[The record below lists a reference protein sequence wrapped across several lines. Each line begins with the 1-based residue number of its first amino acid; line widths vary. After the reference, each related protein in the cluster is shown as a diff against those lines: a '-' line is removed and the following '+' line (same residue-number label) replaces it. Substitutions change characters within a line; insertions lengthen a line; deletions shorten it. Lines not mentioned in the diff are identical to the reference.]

1 MDRSTG
7 RGTGTPPR
15 DPTSPILKAA
25 ALALAAAVL
34 FTAEVVF
41 VKLLANTVPV
51 TTIMLAR
58 AAGQIAYVAPLLAR
72 RGTMLLRTSRPLLHL
87 ARGTFSLV
95 CWGLYY
101 WSFQRLDLATA
112 TVLSFT
118 SVMFVTALAG
128 PVLGEIVRWRRWTAT
143 IVGFLGVVLVA
154 KPLELRIDPAI
165 GIALLSALFGS
176 GIVLTT
182 KKLSATER
190 TETILL
196 YIGLVT
202 FGGSLPVALPGLAVP
217 EPWQAFWL
225 VLMGVT
231 GPAGMH
237 LWINAFRLADATVV
251 SPLGYTRLLFSTIAG
266 VLLFNEVPD
275 AWTAAG
281 AVLIVGS
288 ALYITLREAR
298 VARAT
303 A

>member
-1 MDRSTG
+1 MNRSTG

-15 DPTSPILKAA
+15 DPTPPIIKAA
-25 ALALAAAVL
+25 GLALTAALL

-58 AAGQIAYVAPLLAR
+58 SAGQILYVAPLLAR
-72 RGTMLLRTSRPLLHL
+72 RGMILLRTSRPFLHL
-87 ARGTFSLV
+87 ARGLFSLI

-128 PVLGEIVRWRRWTAT
+128 PVLGEIVRWRRWSAT
-143 IVGFLGVVLVA
+143 IVGFMGVVLVA
-154 KPLELRIDPAI
+154 RPLEMRFDPAI

-190 TETILL
+190 TGTILL
-196 YIGLVT
+196 YIGVVT
-202 FGGSLPVALPGLAVP
+202 FLGSLPVAVPFLTVP

-225 VLMGVT
+225 ALMAVT
-231 GPAGMH
+231 GPAAMH

-251 SPLGYTRLLFSTIAG
+251 SPLGYTRLIFSTIAG
-266 VLLFNEVPD
+266 VALFNETPD
-275 AWTAAG
+275 RWMAG
-281 AVLIVGS
+281 GAMLIVGS
-288 ALYITLREAR
+288 ALYITLREAK
-298 VARAT
+298 VARQRR
-303 A
+303 

>member
-1 MDRSTG
+1 MNQSTG

-15 DPTSPILKAA
+15 DPTPPILKAA

-58 AAGQIAYVAPLLAR
+58 SAGQILYVAPLLAR
-72 RGTMLLRTSRPLLHL
+72 RGTILLRTSRPVLHL
-87 ARGTFSLV
+87 VRGTFSLV

-128 PVLGEIVRWRRWTAT
+128 PVLGEIVRWRRWSAT

-154 KPLELRIDPAI
+154 RPLDLEIDPAI

-190 TETILL
+190 TGTIML

-202 FGGSLPVALPGLAVP
+202 FTGSLPVALPFLTVP
-217 EPWQAFWL
+217 EPWQGFWL

-237 LWINAFRLADATVV
+237 LWINAFRLADATVIA
-251 SPLGYTRLLFSTIAG
+251 PLGYTRLIFAAIVG
-266 VLLFNEVPD
+266 VLLFGEVPD
-275 AWTAAG
+275 GWMAAG

-288 ALYITLREAR
+288 ALYITLREAK
-298 VARAT
+298 VARRGR
-303 A
+303 

>member
-1 MDRSTG
+1 MLFRTG

-15 DPTSPILKAA
+15 DPTPPILRAA

-34 FTAEVVF
+34 FTGEVVF

-58 AAGQIAYVAPLLAR
+58 SAGQIVYVAPLLLR
-72 RGTMLLRTSRPLLHL
+72 RGAVLLRTTRPLLHL

-154 KPLELRIDPAI
+154 KPFDMTIDPAI

-182 KKLSATER
+182 KKLAVTER

-196 YIGLVT
+196 YIGFVT
-202 FGGSLPVALPGLAVP
+202 FGGSLPVALPNLTLP

-225 VLMGVT
+225 VLMGVA

-251 SPLGYTRLLFSTIAG
+251 SPLGYTRLVFSTVAG
-266 VLLFNEVPD
+266 VAMFGEVPD
-275 AWTAAG
+275 AWMAAG

-288 ALYITLREAR
+288 ALYITLREAK
-298 VARAT
+298 VARVGR
-303 A
+303 

>member
-1 MDRSTG
+1 MNQSTG

-15 DPTSPILKAA
+15 DPTPPILKAA
-25 ALALAAAVL
+25 GLALAAAVL

-51 TTIMLAR
+51 TSIMLAR
-58 AAGQIAYVAPLLAR
+58 AAGQIVYVAPLLAR
-72 RGTMLLRTSRPLLHL
+72 RGAMLLRTSRPVLHL
-87 ARGTFSLV
+87 ARGVFSLV

-128 PVLGEIVRWRRWTAT
+128 PVLGEIVRWRRWSAT
-143 IVGFLGVVLVA
+143 VAGFLGVVLVA
-154 KPLELRIDPAI
+154 RPLELRIDPAI
-165 GIALLSALFGS
+165 GIALLSALFGA

-182 KKLSATER
+182 KKLSTTER
-190 TETILL
+190 TETIML
-196 YIGLVT
+196 YIGVVT
-202 FGGSLPVALPGLAVP
+202 FLGSLPVALPFLAAP

-225 VLMGVT
+225 TLMAVT

-251 SPLGYTRLLFSTIAG
+251 SPLGYTRLIFSTMAG
-266 VLLFNEVPD
+266 LLLFGEVPD
-275 AWTAAG
+275 AWMAAG

-288 ALYITLREAR
+288 ALYITLREAK
-298 VARAT
+298 VARARR
-303 A
+303 

>member
-1 MDRSTG
+1 MGQSTG
-7 RGTGTPPR
+7 RGTGTPLR
-15 DPTSPILKAA
+15 DPTPPIIKAA
-25 ALALAAAVL
+25 GLALAAAVL

-58 AAGQIAYVAPLLAR
+58 SAGQILYVAPLLAR
-72 RGTMLLRTSRPLLHL
+72 RGTILLRTSRPLLHL
-87 ARGTFSLV
+87 ARGLFSLV

-128 PVLGEIVRWRRWTAT
+128 PVLGEIVRWRRWSAT

-154 KPLELRIDPAI
+154 RPFDLTIDPAI

-190 TETILL
+190 TETIML
-196 YIGLVT
+196 YIGVVT
-202 FGGSLPVALPGLAVP
+202 FSGSLPVAVPFLTVP

-225 VLMGVT
+225 ALMAVT

-251 SPLGYTRLLFSTIAG
+251 SPLGYTRLIFSTIVG
-266 VLLFNEVPD
+266 VVLFNETPD
-275 AWTAAG
+275 RWMAAG

-288 ALYITLREAR
+288 ALYITLREAK
-298 VARAT
+298 VARHGR
-303 A
+303 

>member
-1 MDRSTG
+1 MNQSTG

-15 DPTSPILKAA
+15 DPTPPIIKAA
-25 ALALAAAVL
+25 GLALAAAVL

-51 TTIMLAR
+51 TTIVLAR
-58 AAGQIAYVAPLLAR
+58 AAGQIVYVAPLLAR
-72 RGTMLLRTSRPLLHL
+72 RGMSLLRTSRPALHL

-101 WSFQRLDLATA
+101 WSFQKLDLATA

-128 PVLGEIVRWRRWTAT
+128 PVLGEIVRWRRWSAT

-154 KPLELRIDPAI
+154 RPLDVTIDPAI

-202 FGGSLPVALPGLAVP
+202 FSGSLPVALPFLAVP
-217 EPWQAFWL
+217 ELWQAFWL
-225 VLMGVT
+225 ALMAVT

-251 SPLGYTRLLFSTIAG
+251 SPLGYTRLIFSAIVG
-266 VLLFNEVPD
+266 VVLFNEVPD
-275 AWTAAG
+275 AWMAGG

-298 VARAT
+298 IARAGR
-303 A
+303 

>member
-1 MDRSTG
+1 MSFLTG

-15 DPTSPILKAA
+15 DPTPPIIKAA
-25 ALALAAAVL
+25 GLALIAAVL

-58 AAGQIAYVAPLLAR
+58 SAGQILYVAPLLLH
-72 RGTMLLRTSRPLLHL
+72 RGVMLLRTSRPLMHL
-87 ARGTFSLV
+87 ARGSFSLI

-101 WSFQRLDLATA
+101 WSFQHLDLATA

-128 PVLGEIVRWRRWTAT
+128 PILGETVRWRRWTAT
-143 IVGFLGVVLVA
+143 IIGFLGVVLVA
-154 KPLELRIDPAI
+154 KPFDLRIDPAI

-190 TETILL
+190 NETILL

-202 FGGSLPVALPGLAVP
+202 FGGSLPVALPNLTMP

-225 VLMGVT
+225 VLMGVI

-237 LWINAFRLADATVV
+237 VWINAFRLADATVV
-251 SPLGYTRLLFSTIAG
+251 SPLGYTRLIFSAVVG
-266 VLLFNEVPD
+266 VVLFNETPD
-275 AWTAAG
+275 LWMISG

-288 ALYITLREAR
+288 AIYITLREVK
-298 VARAT
+298 VARQGR
-303 A
+303 

>member
-1 MDRSTG
+1 
-7 RGTGTPPR
+7 
-15 DPTSPILKAA
+15 
-25 ALALAAAVL
+25 VL

-58 AAGQIAYVAPLLAR
+58 SAGQILYVAPLLAR
-72 RGTMLLRTSRPLLHL
+72 RGTILLRTSRPVLHL
-87 ARGTFSLV
+87 VRGTFSLV

-128 PVLGEIVRWRRWTAT
+128 PVLGEIVRWRRWSAT

-154 KPLELRIDPAI
+154 RPLDLEIDPAI

-190 TETILL
+190 TGTIML

-202 FGGSLPVALPGLAVP
+202 FTGSLPVALPFLTVP
-217 EPWQAFWL
+217 EPWQGFWL

-237 LWINAFRLADATVV
+237 LWINAFRLADATVIA
-251 SPLGYTRLLFSTIAG
+251 PLGYTRLIFAAIVG
-266 VLLFNEVPD
+266 VLLFGEVPD
-275 AWTAAG
+275 GWMAAG

-288 ALYITLREAR
+288 ALYITLREAK
-298 VARAT
+298 VARHGR
-303 A
+303 

>member
-1 MDRSTG
+1 MNQGTG

-15 DPTSPILKAA
+15 DPTPPILKAA

-58 AAGQIAYVAPLLAR
+58 SAGQIVYVAPLLLQ
-72 RGTMLLRTSRPLLHL
+72 RGVILLRTARPLLHV
-87 ARGTFSLV
+87 ARGSFSLI

-128 PVLGEIVRWRRWTAT
+128 PILGEIVRWRRWTAT

-154 KPLELRIDPAI
+154 KPFDLRIDPAI

-196 YIGLVT
+196 YIGFVT
-202 FGGSLPVALPGLAVP
+202 FGGSLPVALPNLAVP

-251 SPLGYTRLLFSTIAG
+251 SPLGYTRLIFSAIVG
-266 VLLFNEVPD
+266 VVLFNETPD
-275 AWTAAG
+275 LWMVCG

-288 ALYITLREAR
+288 AIYITLREVK
-298 VARAT
+298 VARSGR
-303 A
+303 

>member
-1 MDRSTG
+1 MNQSTG

-15 DPTSPILKAA
+15 DPTPPILKAA
-25 ALALAAAVL
+25 GLALAAAVL

-58 AAGQIAYVAPLLAR
+58 SAGQILYVAPLLAR
-72 RGTMLLRTSRPLLHL
+72 RGTILLRTSRPVLHL
-87 ARGTFSLV
+87 VRGTFSLV

-128 PVLGEIVRWRRWTAT
+128 PVLGEIVRWRRWSAT
-143 IVGFLGVVLVA
+143 IVGFLGVALVA
-154 KPLELRIDPAI
+154 RPLDLEIDPAI

-190 TETILL
+190 TGTIML

-202 FGGSLPVALPGLAVP
+202 FTGSLPVALPFLTVP
-217 EPWQAFWL
+217 EPWQGFWL

-237 LWINAFRLADATVV
+237 LWINAFRLADATVIA
-251 SPLGYTRLLFSTIAG
+251 PLGYTRLIFAAIVG
-266 VLLFNEVPD
+266 VLLFGEVPD
-275 AWTAAG
+275 GWMAAG

-288 ALYITLREAR
+288 ALYITLREAK
-298 VARAT
+298 VARHGR
-303 A
+303 